1 MDTST
6 LEDPFFV
13 TSTVFLLYSIHPK
26 IMKKNKNSEL
36 KAGKRTACALSLV
49 VKLYVRNVH
58 IKLDYQSKGT
68 SLILHDN
75 RWWGSSGFPWS
86 NPWWLFLVH
95 FLKTRKHPNLT
106 SKQVTN
112 KHRSIQLFAAT
123 LGCLNKQ
130 IWY

>member
-1 MDTST
+1 MIEQYK
-6 LEDPFFV
+6 EDLSKKRRLASDVHLILVSIGHVNIGRPG
-13 TSTVFLLYSIHPK
+13 TATVFLLFSIHPW

-75 RWWGSSGFPWS
+75 RW
-86 NPWWLFLVH
+86 
-95 FLKTRKHPNLT
+95 
-106 SKQVTN
+106 
-112 KHRSIQLFAAT
+112 
-123 LGCLNKQ
+123 
-130 IWY
+130 